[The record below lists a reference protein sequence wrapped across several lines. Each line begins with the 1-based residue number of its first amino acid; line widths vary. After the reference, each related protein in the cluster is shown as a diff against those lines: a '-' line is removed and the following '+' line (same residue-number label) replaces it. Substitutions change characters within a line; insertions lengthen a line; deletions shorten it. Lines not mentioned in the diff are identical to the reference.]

1 MGQRVYVHYS
11 SDSQQGACV
20 ALGIL
25 RGLPGVP
32 PLTQIFT
39 LFSNR
44 LHKKHE
50 RSQDKLKFHTD
61 NDLFTLL
68 YTLHA
73 EIHTNAMDHG
83 QEPQG
88 PPGDSSQAPFRTAQG
103 IGTNATMKTGS
114 GNRQESNIHFQLGE
128 PPSFCK
134 MPVAES
140 LSIYLG
146 GKCILPGSVLNLVPH

>member
-114 GNRQESNIHFQLGE
+114 GNRQFPTEF
-128 PPSFCK
+128 PPC
-134 MPVAES
+134 
-140 LSIYLG
+140 
-146 GKCILPGSVLNLVPH
+146 

>member
-1 MGQRVYVHYS
+1 MATGS
-11 SDSQQGACV
+11 GARLQPV
-20 ALGIL
+20 VFFLMQL
-25 RGLPGVP
+25 WSVNRGGGDL
-32 PLTQIFT
+32 IYEYKK
-39 LFSNR
+39 R
-44 LHKKHE
+44 KMLHKKHE

-103 IGTNATMKTGS
+103 IGTNATMKMGS
-114 GNRQESNIHFQLGE
+114 GNRQFPTEF
-128 PPSFCK
+128 PPC
-134 MPVAES
+134 
-140 LSIYLG
+140 
-146 GKCILPGSVLNLVPH
+146 